1 MKRSAIV
8 IIVIDLVLAA
18 GIIASLIAGYMVG
31 PTEAQVV
38 ATVPVVG
45 PCTTFSSVTVCRLSD
60 GSTQRN
66 WLIVGSAQGSIAV
79 VEDEIR

>member
-1 MKRSAIV
+1 MKRCLLVAFVPLLLAGSAIRFGWWLERV
-8 IIVIDLVLAA
+8 H
-18 GIIASLIAGYMVG
+18 
-31 PTEAQVV
+31 AQVV
-38 ATVPVVG
+38 ATVPVVS
-45 PCTTFSSVTVCRLSD
+45 PCTTFSSVTVCRLYD